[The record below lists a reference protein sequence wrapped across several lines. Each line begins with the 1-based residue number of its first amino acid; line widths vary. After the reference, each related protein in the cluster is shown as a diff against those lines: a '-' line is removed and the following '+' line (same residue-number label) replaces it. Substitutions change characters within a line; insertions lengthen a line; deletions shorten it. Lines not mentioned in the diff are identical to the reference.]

1 MLRWD
6 TLSRRLYPCLPR
18 FYKYFAMRHLHSDA
32 RVLRHCHHVLLISQV
47 EHSHRIVPELKH
59 VRTLALQ
66 STKVDTSK
74 VQWRHVVVFHS
85 TSKE

>member
-6 TLSRRLYPCLPR
+6 ALSRSMDPCLPR
-18 FYKYFAMRHLHSDA
+18 SYKDFAMSHPHSDA
-32 RVLRHCHHVLLISQV
+32 WVFRHCHHVLLYSEV

-59 VRTLALQ
+59 VRALTLCEL
-66 STKVDTSK
+66 KYTSK